1 MTICLV
7 ALAIA
12 IALQPSARDAALA
25 ARIAQMFHAVVSL
38 DDNDPQK
45 TLAEADL
52 HQIFTT
58 RGIPTRDEVGDEAA
72 YEFVLVLCSTG
83 PMNARTSA
91 LLSVQAAQAKGVIP
105 ADAGVYCAARI
116 KRDQLMAKALLRPP
130 SNPALAK
137 TIHDMFVR
145 DQAVRQQKDFD
156 AARMTQTDREL
167 EAPLRAIL
175 DRYGVPTYA
184 QVGVEAA
191 SQFVTMIQHQP
202 AEFRK
207 KALPKL
213 KASVDAG
220 QADASSYATVYD
232 RSQRDDGRNQLYG
245 QYLECNDTSPELHEA
260 PIDDATG
267 VNDRRARIGLMRM
280 ELYAH
285 LVIEVSPQ
293 MCGAR
298 SK

>member
-1 MTICLV
+1 MTAWLV
-7 ALAIA
+7 ALA

-25 ARIAQMFHAVVSL
+25 ARIAQMFHAVVAL

-58 RGIPTRDEVGDEAA
+58 RGIPTRDDVGDEAA
-72 YEFVLVLCSTG
+72 YEFVFLLCTTG

-91 LLSVQAAQAKGVIP
+91 FPSVQAAQAKGVIP

-116 KRDQLMAKALLRPP
+116 KQDQLMAKALLRPP

-167 EAPLRAIL
+167 EAPLKAIL

-184 QVGVEAA
+184 LAGVEAA

-202 AEFRK
+202 AEFRR
-207 KALPKL
+207 KALPRL
-213 KASVDAG
+213 KANVDAG
-220 QADASSYATVYD
+220 QADASSYAMVYD

-245 QYLECNDTSPELHEA
+245 QNLECTEASPELREA
-260 PIDDATG
+260 PIDDEAG
-267 VNDRRARIGLMRM
+267 VNDRRARIGLLRM
-280 ELYAH
+280 ELYAR
-285 LVIEVSPQ
+285 LVIEVSPP

-298 SK
+298 AK

>member
-1 MTICLV
+1 MTAWLI
-7 ALAIA
+7 ALA

-25 ARIAQMFHAVVSL
+25 ARIAQMFHAVVAL

-45 TLAEADL
+45 TVAEADL

-58 RGIPTRDEVGDEAA
+58 RGIPTRDDVGDEAA
-72 YEFVLVLCSTG
+72 YEFVFLLCTTG
-83 PMNARTSA
+83 PMNARTGA
-91 LLSVQAAQAKGVIP
+91 FPSVQAAQAKGVIP

-116 KRDQLMAKALLRPP
+116 KQDQLMAKALLRPP

-137 TIHDMFVR
+137 TIQDMFVR

-156 AARMTQTDREL
+156 AARLMQTDREL
-167 EAPLRAIL
+167 EAPLKAIL

-184 QVGVEAA
+184 LAGVEAA

-202 AEFRK
+202 AEFRR

-213 KASVDAG
+213 KANVDAG
-220 QADASSYATVYD
+220 QADASSYAMVYD

-245 QYLECNDTSPELHEA
+245 QNLECNETSPELHEA
-260 PIDDATG
+260 PIDDEAG
-267 VNDRRARIGLMRM
+267 ANDRRARIGLMRM
-280 ELYAH
+280 ELYAR
-285 LVIEVSPQ
+285 LVIELSPQ

>member
-1 MTICLV
+1 MTVWLI
-7 ALAIA
+7 ALA
-12 IALQPSARDAALA
+12 IALQPSARDTALA
-25 ARIAQMFHAVVSL
+25 ARIAQMFHAVVAL

-58 RGIPTRDEVGDEAA
+58 RGIPTRDDVGDEAA
-72 YEFVLVLCSTG
+72 YEFVFLLCSTG

-91 LLSVQAAQAKGVIP
+91 LPSVQTAEAKGVIP
-105 ADAGVYCAARI
+105 ADAGLYCAARI
-116 KRDQLMAKALLRPP
+116 KQDQLMAKALLRPP

-137 TIHDMFVR
+137 TIQDLFVR

-156 AARMTQTDREL
+156 SARMMQTDREL
-167 EAPLRAIL
+167 EAPLKAIF
-175 DRYGVPTYA
+175 DRYGVPTFA
-184 QVGVEAA
+184 LAGIEAA

-202 AEFRK
+202 AEFRR
-207 KALPKL
+207 KALVKL
-213 KASVDAG
+213 KANVDAG
-220 QADASSYATVYD
+220 QADAGSYATVYD

-245 QYLECNDTSPELHEA
+245 QNLECNQPGSELHEG
-260 PIDDATG
+260 PIDDEAG

-280 ELYAH
+280 ELYAR
-285 LVIEVSPQ
+285 LAIEASPQ
-293 MCGAR
+293 TCGAR